1 MAGPRDGLVAV
12 RILYYLIEGY
22 VWLLDNVQN
31 EDIENQ
37 PEEIVGDTTHILIP
51 ESEVE
56 MMEFVAAAKNNS

>member
-1 MAGPRDGLVAV
+1 MAGPRDGLVAL

-51 ESEVE
+51 KSEVE